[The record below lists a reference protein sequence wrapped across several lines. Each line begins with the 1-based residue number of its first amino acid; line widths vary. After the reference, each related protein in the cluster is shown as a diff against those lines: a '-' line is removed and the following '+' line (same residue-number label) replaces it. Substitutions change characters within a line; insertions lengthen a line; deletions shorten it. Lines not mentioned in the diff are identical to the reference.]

1 MGIKLKQMNTYTHG
15 HRHREARTGSSQKS
29 TVTNPSKGD
38 RKSLSKISFH
48 VDTID
53 NSRVTSDVKGVSI
66 LAAFSLSLKFLSIF
80 WTIFKFLYFFQ
91 NAFNQK

>member
-38 RKSLSKISFH
+38 ISIENHSVKFH
-48 VDTID
+48 FTWI
-53 NSRVTSDVKGVSI
+53 
-66 LAAFSLSLKFLSIF
+66 
-80 WTIFKFLYFFQ
+80 Q
-91 NAFNQK
+91 